1 MFRHRYYRREIKT
14 ALWATILLNLLGA
27 MMLDGGEVGC
37 VSLIGSL
44 AFWIGSV
51 QPLRRAK
58 QYPSDQQYLSYGLVM
73 TVGLTVVIAPV
84 VWHLRGRY

>member
-14 ALWATILLNLLGA
+14 ALGATILLNMLGA
-27 MMLDGGEVGC
+27 IVLDGGEVGC
-37 VSLIGSL
+37 VFLIASL
-44 AFWIGSV
+44 AFWMGSM

-58 QYPSDQQYLSYGLVM
+58 QNPSDQRYLSYGLVM
-73 TVGLTVVIAPV
+73 TVGLTIVIAPI

>member
-1 MFRHRYYRREIKT
+1 MFRHRYYRQEIKT

-27 MMLDGGEVGC
+27 IMLDGGEVGC
-37 VSLIGSL
+37 VFLIAWL
-44 AFWIGSV
+44 AFWMGSM

-58 QYPSDQQYLSYGLVM
+58 QNPSDQQYLSYGLVM
-73 TVGLTVVIAPV
+73 TVGLTIVLAPI

>member
-14 ALWATILLNLLGA
+14 ARWAAILLNLLGA

-37 VSLIGSL
+37 VFLIASL

-51 QPLRRAK
+51 RPLRRAK
-58 QYPSDQQYLSYGLVM
+58 QYPSDRQYLAYDLVM
-73 TVGLTVVIAPV
+73 AVGLTIVITPI